1 MYIYIYILFVS
12 LKSTHINSTK
22 CHLLLTCHHFIF
34 PVIFSLLGVII
45 YVVLFQTNFANNV
58 LSREDYQTQTFRTKG
73 HTSLDYSF
81 YFTVGSL
88 AGYLFNLL
96 LMMCS
101 GYKLRCVCTQEADKA
116 IDNGIILY

>member
-1 MYIYIYILFVS
+1 MFIMYAS
-12 LKSTHINSTK
+12 GINSTLPNIIYNK
-22 CHLLLTCHHFIF
+22 HVYNFIF

-58 LSREDYQTQTFRTKG
+58 LPGDDYQIQTFRTKG

-96 LMMCS
+96 LLMCS